1 MTFKKIYL
9 AIGIILIILVIIFIL
24 NNNNNLLFFSIDKKE
39 FDLNIDALKEEQSL
53 FTHTRVTITNTGKQ
67 PLTDIKVDYGNKSE
81 TIKSLEPGQSYPLS
95 PPAGSDL
102 QRIIVTS
109 DQGINITKEY
119 RTPIKMPGM
128 MGS

>member
-9 AIGIILIILVIIFIL
+9 TIAVIPVVLVTIFIV
-24 NNNNNLLFFSIDKKE
+24 NNITFSNRND
-39 FDLNIDALKEEQSL
+39 FDLDIDALKEEQSL
-53 FTHTRVTITNTGKQ
+53 FIHTRVTITNTGKQ
-67 PLTDIKVDYGNKSE
+67 PLTNIKVNYGNKTE
-81 TIKSLEPGQSYPLS
+81 TVSLLEPGQSFPLS
-95 PPAGSDL
+95 PPAGSSL

>member
-1 MTFKKIYL
+1 MTFKKIYIL
-9 AIGIILIILVIIFIL
+9 FGIIPIIIIIAIFI
-24 NNNNNLLFFSIDKKE
+24 NNLTFSNKKD
-39 FDLNIDALKEEQSL
+39 FDLQVDALKETQSL

-67 PLTDIKVDYGNKSE
+67 PLTNIQVNYGNKTE
-81 TIKSLEPGQSYPLS
+81 TIKSLEPSQSYPLS

-102 QRIIVTS
+102 QKIIVTS
-109 DQGINITKEY
+109 EQGINITNEY

>member
-1 MTFKKIYL
+1 MKFKKMYL
-9 AIGIILIILVIIFIL
+9 AIVIIPLVLLTIFIL
-24 NNNNNLLFFSIDKKE
+24 NNNNITFSTNKKE

-67 PLTDIKVDYGNKSE
+67 PLTDVKVDYGNKSE
-81 TIKSLEPGQSYPLS
+81 TVALLEPGHSYPLS

>member
-1 MTFKKIYL
+1 MTFNKIYL
-9 AIGIILIILVIIFIL
+9 SLAVIPIVLVIFVIV
-24 NNNNNLLFFSIDKKE
+24 NNNIFSNKKD
-39 FDLNIDALKEEQSL
+39 FSLDIDALKEQQSL

-67 PLTDIKVDYGNKSE
+67 PLTNIKVNYGNKIE
-81 TIKSLEPGQSYPLS
+81 TVSLLEPGQSYPLS
-95 PPAGSDL
+95 PPAGSNL

-119 RTPIKMPGM
+119 RTPISMPGM

>member
-1 MTFKKIYL
+1 MKFKKIYL
-9 AIGIILIILVIIFIL
+9 ALVIIPIVLLTIFIL
-24 NNNNNLLFFSIDKKE
+24 NNNNITFSTNKKE

-53 FTHTRVTITNTGKQ
+53 FTHTRVTLTNTGKQ

-81 TIKSLEPGQSYPLS
+81 TVALLEPGHSYPLS

-119 RTPIKMPGM
+119 RTPLKMPGM

>member
-1 MTFKKIYL
+1 MTFKKIYIL
-9 AIGIILIILVIIFIL
+9 FGIIPIIIIIAIFI
-24 NNNNNLLFFSIDKKE
+24 NNLTFLNKKDY
-39 FDLNIDALKEEQSL
+39 DLQVDALKEEQSL

-67 PLTDIKVDYGNKSE
+67 PLTNIQVNYGNKTE
-81 TIKSLEPGQSYPLS
+81 TIRSLEPGQSYPLS

-102 QRIIVTS
+102 KKIIITS
-109 DQGINITKEY
+109 EQGINITKEY

>member
-1 MTFKKIYL
+1 
-9 AIGIILIILVIIFIL
+9 
-24 NNNNNLLFFSIDKKE
+24 
-39 FDLNIDALKEEQSL
+39 QSL

-67 PLTDIKVDYGNKSE
+67 PLTDVKVDYGNKSE
-81 TIKSLEPGQSYPLS
+81 TVALLEPGHSYPLS

-119 RTPIKMPGM
+119 RTPLKMPGM

>member
-9 AIGIILIILVIIFIL
+9 TIAVIPLVLVTIFII
-24 NNNNNLLFFSIDKKE
+24 NNISLSNKND
-39 FDLNIDALKEEQSL
+39 FDLEIDALKEEQSL

-67 PLTDIKVDYGNKSE
+67 PLTNINVNYGNTSE
-81 TIKSLEPGQSYPLS
+81 TVSRLDPGHSYPIS
-95 PPAGSDL
+95 PPAGSNLD
-102 QRIIVTS
+102 RIIVTS

>member
-1 MTFKKIYL
+1 MKFKKIYL
-9 AIGIILIILVIIFIL
+9 AIVIIPIILVTIFIL
-24 NNNNNLLFFSIDKKE
+24 NNNNNIIFSTNKKE
-39 FDLNIDALKEEQSL
+39 FDLQIDALKEEQSL
-53 FTHTRVTITNTGKQ
+53 FTHTRATITNTGKQ
-67 PLTDIKVDYGNKSE
+67 PLTDIKVNYGNKSE
-81 TIKSLEPGQSYPLS
+81 TVPLLEPGQSYPLS

-102 QRIIVTS
+102 QKIIVTS

>member
-1 MTFKKIYL
+1 MTFRKIYL
-9 AIGIILIILVIIFIL
+9 TIAVIPVVLVTILII
-24 NNNNNLLFFSIDKKE
+24 NNITFSNRND
-39 FDLNIDALKEEQSL
+39 FDLDIDALKEEQSL
-53 FTHTRVTITNTGKQ
+53 FTHTRVTLTNTGKQ
-67 PLTDIKVDYGNKSE
+67 PLTNIKVNYGNKTEIVSL
-81 TIKSLEPGQSYPLS
+81 LEPGQSFPLS
-95 PPAGSDL
+95 PPAGSSL

>member
-1 MTFKKIYL
+1 MMFKKIYL
-9 AIGIILIILVIIFIL
+9 AIVIIPIVLVTIFIL
-24 NNNNNLLFFSIDKKE
+24 SNNNMTFSTNKKE

-53 FTHTRVTITNTGKQ
+53 FTHTRVTLTNTGKQ

-81 TIKSLEPGQSYPLS
+81 TVAFLEPGHSFPLS

-109 DQGINITKEY
+109 AQGINITKEY
-119 RTPIKMPGM
+119 RTPLKMPGM

>member
-1 MTFKKIYL
+1 MKFRIIYL
-9 AIGIILIILVIIFIL
+9 ALGIIPIILVSIFIFNNIIFS
-24 NNNNNLLFFSIDKKE
+24 NKSE
-39 FDLNIDALKEEQSL
+39 FDLEIDALKEEQSL
-53 FTHTRVTITNTGKQ
+53 FTHTRATITNTGKQ
-67 PLTDIKVDYGNKSE
+67 PLTNIEVNYGNKSE
-81 TIKSLEPGQSYPLS
+81 IVRNLEPGQSYPLS

-109 DQGINITKEY
+109 EQGINITKEY

>member
-1 MTFKKIYL
+1 MTIKKIYIL
-9 AIGIILIILVIIFIL
+9 IGIIPVVIIIAIFI
-24 NNNNNLLFFSIDKKE
+24 NNLTFSNKKDY
-39 FDLNIDALKEEQSL
+39 DLQVDALKETQSL
-53 FTHTRVTITNTGKQ
+53 FTHTRVSLTNTGKQ
-67 PLTDIKVDYGNKSE
+67 PLTNIQVNYGNKTE

-102 QRIIVTS
+102 QKIIVTS
-109 DQGINITKEY
+109 EQGINITKEY

>member
-1 MTFKKIYL
+1 MQMTFNKIYL
-9 AIGIILIILVIIFIL
+9 SLAVIPIVLVIFVIV
-24 NNNNNLLFFSIDKKE
+24 NNNIFSNKKD
-39 FDLNIDALKEEQSL
+39 FSLDIDALKEQQSL

-67 PLTDIKVDYGNKSE
+67 PLTNIKVNYGNKIE
-81 TIKSLEPGQSYPLS
+81 TVSLLEPGQSYPLS
-95 PPAGSDL
+95 PPAGSNL

-119 RTPIKMPGM
+119 RTPISMPGM

>member
-1 MTFKKIYL
+1 MTFNKIYL
-9 AIGIILIILVIIFIL
+9 SLAVIPIVLVIFVIV
-24 NNNNNLLFFSIDKKE
+24 NNNIFSNKKD
-39 FDLNIDALKEEQSL
+39 FSLDIDALKEQQSL

-67 PLTDIKVDYGNKSE
+67 PLTNINVNYGNKSE
-81 TIKSLEPGQSYPLS
+81 TVSLLEPGQSYPLS
-95 PPAGSDL
+95 APAGSNL

-119 RTPIKMPGM
+119 RTPITMPGM

>member
-1 MTFKKIYL
+1 MKFRTIYL
-9 AIGIILIILVIIFIL
+9 ALAIIPVILVIIFIL
-24 NNNNNLLFFSIDKKE
+24 NNNNNIPFLTNKKE

-67 PLTDIKVDYGNKSE
+67 PLTDIKVDYGNKTE
-81 TIKSLEPGQSYPLS
+81 TVKSLEPGQSYPLS

-102 QRIIVTS
+102 EKIIVTS
-109 DQGINITKEY
+109 EQGINITKEY

>member
-1 MTFKKIYL
+1 MKFKKMYL
-9 AIGIILIILVIIFIL
+9 AIVIIPLVLLTIFIL
-24 NNNNNLLFFSIDKKE
+24 NNNNITFSTNKKE

-67 PLTDIKVDYGNKSE
+67 SLTDIKVDYGNKSE
-81 TIKSLEPGQSYPLS
+81 TVALLEPGHSYPLS

-119 RTPIKMPGM
+119 RTPLKMPGM

>member
-1 MTFKKIYL
+1 MQMIFKKIYL
-9 AIGIILIILVIIFIL
+9 SLAVIPIVLVIFIIV
-24 NNNNNLLFFSIDKKE
+24 NNNIFSNKKD
-39 FDLNIDALKEEQSL
+39 FSLDIDALKEQQSL

-67 PLTDIKVDYGNKSE
+67 PLTNIKVNYGNKIE
-81 TIKSLEPGQSYPLS
+81 TVSLLEPGQSYPLS
-95 PPAGSDL
+95 PPAGSNL

-119 RTPIKMPGM
+119 RTPISMPGM

>member
-9 AIGIILIILVIIFIL
+9 TIAVIPVVLVTIFIV
-24 NNNNNLLFFSIDKKE
+24 NNITFSNRND
-39 FDLNIDALKEEQSL
+39 FDLDIDALKEEQSL
-53 FTHTRVTITNTGKQ
+53 FIHTRVTITNTGKQ
-67 PLTDIKVDYGNKSE
+67 PLTNIKVNYGNKTE
-81 TIKSLEPGQSYPLS
+81 TVSLLEPGQSFPLS
-95 PPAGSDL
+95 PPAGSNL

-119 RTPIKMPGM
+119 RTPISMPGM